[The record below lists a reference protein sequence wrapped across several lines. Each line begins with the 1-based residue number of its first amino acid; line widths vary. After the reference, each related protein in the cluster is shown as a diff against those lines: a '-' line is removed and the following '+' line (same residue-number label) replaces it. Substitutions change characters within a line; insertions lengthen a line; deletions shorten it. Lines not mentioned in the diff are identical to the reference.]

1 MSIMLDTP
9 EQIQAARLL
18 VLRQGLTLETKGLR
32 LSRGRTAY
40 SIIKEE
46 FGFKGNKIKVLEQF
60 EEMLEDFGI

>member
-9 EQIQAARLL
+9 EKIQAARLL
-18 VLRQGLTLETKGLR
+18 VLRKGLTLETKGLR

-40 SIIKEE
+40 SIVKEE

-60 EEMLEDFGI
+60 EEMLEDLGI

>member
-1 MSIMLDTP
+1 MSITLDTP
-9 EQIQAARLL
+9 EQIQGARLL
-18 VLRQGLTLETKGLR
+18 MLRQGLTLETKGLR
-32 LSRGRTAY
+32 LTRGRTAY

>member
-60 EEMLEDFGI
+60 EEMLEDLGI

>member
-9 EQIQAARLL
+9 EQIQGARLL
-18 VLRQGLTLETKGLR
+18 MLRQGLTLETKGLR
-32 LSRGRTAY
+32 LTRGRTAY

>member
-18 VLRQGLTLETKGLR
+18 VLRKGLTLETKGLR

-40 SIIKEE
+40 SIVKEE

-60 EEMLEDFGI
+60 EEMLEDLGI

>member
-1 MSIMLDTP
+1 MLDTP

-18 VLRQGLTLETKGLR
+18 VLRKGLTLETKGLR

-40 SIIKEE
+40 SIVKEE

-60 EEMLEDFGI
+60 EEMLEDLGI

>member
-1 MSIMLDTP
+1 MSITLDTP
-9 EQIQAARLL
+9 EQIQGARLL
-18 VLRQGLTLETKGLR
+18 MLRQGLTLETKGLR